1 MANQS
6 QRPELSA
13 AVAAAL
19 TELEGLTL
27 YQRTQREATGE
38 TREPRQAARPL
49 EFDAAG
55 FPVAQP
61 VTGFVHR
68 VGRLLNDG

>member
-19 TELEGLTL
+19 TELEGAAR
-27 YQRTQREATGE
+27 YRQVQREPNAGTQG
-38 TREPRQAARPL
+38 TARPL
-49 EFDAAG
+49 EFDDNG
-55 FPVAQP
+55 FPLAQP
-61 VTGFVHR
+61 TTGFVHR
-68 VGRLLNDG
+68 VRRLLGDG